1 MAVNYGLG
9 GFKDGAGFIYATA
22 PAAEITI
29 TTQDENTLCDLEYDV
44 YDSLNASQPST
55 SVLSLDLAG
64 YWLVNYNI
72 STFGASGDDLTF
84 LIAPEGA
91 SAFPAP
97 QQKFNSKAGDY
108 WTTSGWAIIKIL
120 ASSDNPTIT
129 LVVQN
134 NSGTDNIEIS
144 DINISAFRVGS
155 LDGTGDYGAGI
166 AFGSVYQNSSFNV
179 GYAATNTFYP
189 LGEDLVV
196 DNLFQVGFDSRKFI
210 IEQPGF
216 YYFAGS
222 FSVSGSAN
230 DDLELGVFIN
240 GTNAEDVQTSPKQ
253 AWNAKGGSLYQTS
266 YNGLFQ
272 LKKGD
277 TLEPCVQNLTDTTGN
292 SAFQNTNLVLIRVGN
307 I

>member
-22 PAAEITI
+22 PETEVTI
-29 TTQDENTLCDLEYDV
+29 STQDVETLCDVEYDIL
-44 YDSLNASQPST
+44 DSLNASQPSV
-55 SVLSLDLAG
+55 SVLSLNLAG
-64 YWLVNYNI
+64 YWLVNYNV
-72 STFGASGDDLTF
+72 STSGASGDDLTF
-84 LIAPEGA
+84 GIATEG
-91 SAFPAP
+91 SAAFSPG

-108 WTTSGWAIIKIL
+108 WTTSGWLIIKIL
-120 ASSDNPTIT
+120 STSEPTIT
-129 LVVQN
+129 LVVSN
-134 NSGTDNIEIS
+134 NSGTDNITLT
-144 DINISAFRVGS
+144 DVNISAFRIGS
-155 LDGTGDYGAGI
+155 LDGTGDYEAGI
-166 AFGSVYQNSSFNV
+166 AFANVYQNSSFNV
-179 GYAATNTFYP
+179 GYAATDTFYP

-196 DNLFQVGFDSRKFI
+196 GNVFQVGFDNRKFT

-253 AWNAKGGSLYQTS
+253 AWNAKGGSVYQTS

-277 TLEPCVQNLTDTTGN
+277 TLEPCVQNITDTTGN